1 MIQHE
6 NKLTCPLNSSYL
18 SSSITQQSPNLV
30 PENRE
35 FTVNIAIRNKPVQPA
50 VHFLYY
56 WSNLQYAIY
65 ITGPTCSTPFYFT
78 GPTCST
84 LFILLVQSAVR
95 CLYNWSNLQYTFLL
109 YWSNLQYTFL
119 LYWSNLQYTFYITGP
134 ICSTLFILLVQPAV
148 QFLYYWSNLQ
158 YIVYITGPT
167 CSCTF

>member
-35 FTVNIAIRNKPVQPA
+35 FTVNIAIRNKPVQPAVHFYITGPTCSALFILLVQPA

-109 YWSNLQYTFL
+109 YWSNLQYT
-119 LYWSNLQYTFYITGP
+119 SYITGP

-148 QFLYYWSNLQ
+148 ALSN
-158 YIVYITGPT
+158 
-167 CSCTF
+167 